1 MQAGTQAFDADAGI
15 TYDVGRQYRHPT
27 TRTYLAD
34 VRERTRMADLFAKCA
49 TLEKPR
55 QAEAMGCYPFFIP
68 LESEA
73 GPEVIIQGRK
83 MVMLGSNNYLG
94 LTQDPRV
101 KEAAR
106 DAITRYGS
114 GCTGSR
120 LMNGTLDLHRTLEA
134 RLASF
139 VRKDDS
145 LVFTTGFQTNLGAI
159 SALVGRHDTIVLDRS
174 VHASIIDGCRLSMGE
189 TLRFKHNDMAD
200 LERVLQGIDP
210 KRGILIIVD
219 GVYSM
224 EGDVANVP
232 ELVRLKKKYG
242 ARLMIDEA
250 HSVGVFGEGGRG
262 VAEHFGLLDEVD
274 VFTATFSKS
283 FASIGGFVA
292 GNTDVI
298 YYIRHMARALLFSA
312 ALPPASTA
320 AALAA
325 LDIIEQEPE
334 RRTRLWENTRY
345 LQSGL
350 KELRFSI
357 GKSESPVV
365 PLIVGDEM
373 RLAMFWRGLFDG
385 GVFTNAAVSPAVEPD
400 RALIRTS
407 LMATHTP
414 SQLDFALD
422 VMGSTGRKQG
432 IL

>member
-1 MQAGTQAFDADAGI
+1 MDWRSRS
-15 TYDVGRQYRHPT
+15 GRR
-27 TRTYLAD
+27 RF
-34 VRERTRMADLFAKCA
+34 MADLFAKCA
-49 TLEKPR
+49 TLTKPR
-55 QAEAMGCYPFFIP
+55 EVEAMGCYPFFIP

-73 GPEVIIQGRK
+73 GPEVTIQGRRF
-83 MVMLGSNNYLG
+83 VMLGSNNYLG

-106 DAITRYGS
+106 LAIDRYGS

-120 LMNGTLDLHRTLEA
+120 LMNGTLDLHRELES
-134 RLASF
+134 RLARF
-139 VRKDDS
+139 VLKDDT

-159 SALVGRHDTIVLDRS
+159 TAIAGRHDTIVLDRS
-174 VHASIIDGCRLSMGE
+174 VHASIIDGCRLSMAE
-189 TLRFKHNDMAD
+189 TIRFKHNDMAD

-242 ARLMIDEA
+242 ARLLIDEA
-250 HSVGVFGEGGRG
+250 HSVGVFGDGGRG
-262 VAEHFGLLDEVD
+262 VAEYFGLLDEVD
-274 VFTATFSKS
+274 LITATFSKS

-292 GNTDVI
+292 GSKDVI

-312 ALPPASTA
+312 SLPPASAA

-325 LDIIEQEPE
+325 LDIIENEQE
-334 RRTRLWENTRY
+334 RRERLWENTRF
-345 LQSGL
+345 LQRGL
-350 KELRFSI
+350 KELRFST
-357 GKSESPVV
+357 GNSESPII

-373 RLAMFWRGLFDG
+373 RLAWFWKGLFDG

-407 LMATHTP
+407 LMATHTVD
-414 SQLDFALD
+414 QLTYALE
-422 VMGSTGRKQG
+422 VMEATGKRQG
-432 IL
+432 LL

>member
-1 MQAGTQAFDADAGI
+1 
-15 TYDVGRQYRHPT
+15 
-27 TRTYLAD
+27 
-34 VRERTRMADLFAKCA
+34 
-49 TLEKPR
+49 
-55 QAEAMGCYPFFIP
+55 
-68 LESEA
+68 
-73 GPEVIIQGRK
+73 
-83 MVMLGSNNYLG
+83 
-94 LTQDPRV
+94 
-101 KEAAR
+101 
-106 DAITRYGS
+106 
-114 GCTGSR
+114 
-120 LMNGTLDLHRTLEA
+120 DLHRELEA
-134 RLASF
+134 RLAQF
-139 VRKDDS
+139 VGKQDS

-174 VHASIIDGCRLSMGE
+174 VHASIIDGCRLSLGE

-200 LERVLQGIDP
+200 LERVLEGIDP

-224 EGDVANVP
+224 EGDIANVP
-232 ELVRLKKKYG
+232 ELVRLKKKFG
-242 ARLMIDEA
+242 VRLMIDEA

-292 GNTDVI
+292 ADADVV

-325 LDIIEQEPE
+325 LNIIEQEPE
-334 RRTRLWENTRY
+334 RRARLWENTRF
-345 LQSGL
+345 LQNGL
-350 KELRFSI
+350 NELKFVT
-357 GKSESPVV
+357 GKSESPVI

-373 RLAMFWRGLFDG
+373 RLATFWRGLFDG

-414 SQLDFALD
+414 VHLTRALE
-422 VMGSTGRKQG
+422 VMEATGKRQG
-432 IL
+432 LL

>member
-1 MQAGTQAFDADAGI
+1 MELIGI
-15 TYDVGRQYRHPT
+15 ICPG
-27 TRTYLAD
+27 
-34 VRERTRMADLFAKCA
+34 ERINLMADLFAKCA
-49 TLEKPR
+49 TLVKPR
-55 QAEAMGCYPFFIP
+55 QAEEMGCYPFFIP

-73 GPEVIIQGRK
+73 GPEVVIQGRRL
-83 MVMLGSNNYLG
+83 VMLGSNNYLG

-101 KEAAR
+101 KEAAQR
-106 DAITRYGS
+106 AISRYGS

-120 LMNGTLDLHRTLEA
+120 LMNGTLDLHRELEA
-134 RLASF
+134 RLARF
-139 VRKDDS
+139 VNKDDT
-145 LVFTTGFQTNLGAI
+145 LVFTTGFQTNLGTI
-159 SALVGRHDTIVLDRS
+159 SALVGRHDTIVIDRN
-174 VHASIIDGCRLSMGE
+174 VHASIIDGCRLSLGE

-224 EGDVANVP
+224 EGDLANVP

-274 VFTATFSKS
+274 VYTATFSKS

-292 GNTDVI
+292 GKAEVI

-312 ALPPASTA
+312 SLPPASTA
-320 AALAA
+320 AALAV

-334 RRTRLWENTRY
+334 RRARLWENTRF
-345 LQSGL
+345 LHDGL
-350 KELRFSI
+350 KQLQFVT
-357 GKSESPVV
+357 GKSESPVI

-373 RLAMFWRGLFDG
+373 KLAAFWRGLFDG

-407 LMATHTP
+407 LMATHSTA
-414 SQLDFALD
+414 QLAYALD
-422 VMGSTGRKQG
+422 VMETTGKRQG
-432 IL
+432 LL

>member
-1 MQAGTQAFDADAGI
+1 
-15 TYDVGRQYRHPT
+15 
-27 TRTYLAD
+27 
-34 VRERTRMADLFAKCA
+34 MADLFAKCA
-49 TLEKPR
+49 LLEKPR

-106 DAITRYGS
+106 QAITKYGS

-120 LMNGTLDLHRTLEA
+120 LMNGTLDLHRQLEA
-134 RLASF
+134 RLARF
-139 VRKDDS
+139 ARKEDA
-145 LVFTTGFQTNLGAI
+145 LVFTTGFQTNLGTI

-174 VHASIIDGCRLSMGE
+174 VHASIIDGCRLTYGE
-189 TLRFKHNDMAD
+189 TLRFKHNDMED
-200 LERVLQGIDP
+200 LERVLQSIDP

-224 EGDVANVP
+224 EGDVANIP

-242 ARLMIDEA
+242 ARLMVDEA

-262 VAEHFGLLDEVD
+262 VAEHFGLLDEID
-274 VFTATFSKS
+274 VYTATFSKS

-292 GNTDVI
+292 GSSEVI
-298 YYIRHMARALLFSA
+298 YFIRHMARALLFSA
-312 ALPPASTA
+312 ALPPASAA

-325 LDIIEQEPE
+325 LDIIETEPE
-334 RRTRLWENTRY
+334 LRARLWENTRF
-345 LQSGL
+345 LLNGVRSL
-350 KELRFSI
+350 NFST
-357 GKSESPVV
+357 GQCESPVV

-373 RLAMFWRGLFDG
+373 RLATFWRGLFDG
-385 GVFTNAAVSPAVEPD
+385 GIFTNAAVSPAVEPD

-407 LMATHTP
+407 LMATHT
-414 SQLDFALD
+414 LEHLTRALE
-422 VMGSTGRKQG
+422 VMEATGKRLG

>member
-1 MQAGTQAFDADAGI
+1 
-15 TYDVGRQYRHPT
+15 
-27 TRTYLAD
+27 
-34 VRERTRMADLFAKCA
+34 MADLFAKCA
-49 TLEKPR
+49 LLTKPR
-55 QAEAMGCYPFFIP
+55 QAEAMGCYPFFVP

-73 GPEVIIQGRK
+73 GPEVVIQGRTL
-83 MVMLGSNNYLG
+83 VMLGSNNYLG

-101 KEAAR
+101 KEAAKK
-106 DAITRYGS
+106 AIERYGS

-120 LMNGTLDLHRTLEA
+120 LMNGTLDLHRELEA
-134 RLASF
+134 RLARF
-139 VRKDDS
+139 VNKQDA

-159 SALVGRHDTIVLDRS
+159 SALVGRHDTVVLDRS
-174 VHASIIDGCRLSMGE
+174 VHASIVDGCRLTYGE
-189 TLRFKHNDMAD
+189 VLRFKHNDMDD
-200 LERVLQGIDP
+200 LERVLQTIDP

-250 HSVGVFGEGGRG
+250 HSVGVFGDGGRG
-262 VAEHFGLLDEVD
+262 VAEQFGLLDEVD
-274 VFTATFSKS
+274 IITATFSKS

-292 GNTDVI
+292 GDADII

-320 AALAA
+320 AAKAA
-325 LDIIEQEPE
+325 LDIIEREPE
-334 RRTRLWENTRY
+334 RRAKLWENTRF

-350 KELRFSI
+350 KELNFVT
-357 GKSESPVV
+357 GNSESPII

-373 RLAMFWRGLFDG
+373 RLATFWRGLFDG

-400 RALIRTS
+400 KALIRTS
-407 LMATHTP
+407 LMATHT
-414 SQLDFALD
+414 SAQLSRALE
-422 VMGSTGRKQG
+422 VMGETGRRQG
-432 IL
+432 LL

>member
-1 MQAGTQAFDADAGI
+1 
-15 TYDVGRQYRHPT
+15 
-27 TRTYLAD
+27 
-34 VRERTRMADLFAKCA
+34 MADLFAKCA
-49 TLEKPR
+49 TLDKPR

-73 GPEVIIQGRK
+73 GPEVTIQGRK

-134 RLASF
+134 RLANY
-139 VRKDDS
+139 VRKEDS

-159 SALVGRHDTIVLDRS
+159 SALVGRHDTIVIDRS

-200 LERVLQGIDP
+200 LERVLQGVDS

-232 ELVRLKKKYG
+232 ELVRLKTKYG

-262 VAEHFGLLDEVD
+262 VAEHFGLLDQVD

-292 GNTDVI
+292 ATTEVI

-312 ALPPASTA
+312 ALPPASAA

-334 RRTRLWENTRY
+334 RRERLWENTRY
-345 LQSGL
+345 LQNGL
-350 KELRFSI
+350 KQLQFSI

-407 LMATHTP
+407 LMATHT
-414 SQLDFALD
+414 SRQLDFALD
-422 VMGSTGRKQG
+422 VMGATGKRQG

>member
-1 MQAGTQAFDADAGI
+1 
-15 TYDVGRQYRHPT
+15 
-27 TRTYLAD
+27 
-34 VRERTRMADLFAKCA
+34 MADLFAKCA
-49 TLEKPR
+49 TLTKPR
-55 QAEAMGCYPFFIP
+55 EVEAIGCYPFFIP

-73 GPEVIIQGRK
+73 GPEVTIQGRRF
-83 MVMLGSNNYLG
+83 VMLGSNNYLG

-106 DAITRYGS
+106 RAIDRYGS

-120 LMNGTLDLHRTLEA
+120 LMNGTLDLHRELES
-134 RLASF
+134 RLARF
-139 VRKDDS
+139 AQKDDS
-145 LVFTTGFQTNLGAI
+145 LVFTTGFQTNLGVI
-159 SALVGRHDTIVLDRS
+159 SAIAGRHDTIVLDRS
-174 VHASIIDGCRLSMGE
+174 VHASIIDGCRLSLAE
-189 TLRFKHNDMAD
+189 TTRFKHNDMAD

-232 ELVRLKKKYG
+232 ELVRLKKQYG
-242 ARLMIDEA
+242 ARLLIDEA
-250 HSVGVFGEGGRG
+250 HSVGVFGDGGRG

-274 VFTATFSKS
+274 LVTATFSKS

-292 GNTDVI
+292 GETDII

-325 LDIIEQEPE
+325 LDIIEGEPE
-334 RRTRLWENTRY
+334 LRASLWENTRY
-345 LQSGL
+345 LQRGL
-350 KELRFSI
+350 NDLHFQTGHSN
-357 GKSESPVV
+357 SPVI

-373 RLAMFWRGLFDG
+373 RLALFWRGLFDG

-407 LMATHTP
+407 LMATHTKAH
-414 SQLDFALD
+414 LDYALD
-422 VMGSTGRKQG
+422 VMGATGKSQG

>member
-1 MQAGTQAFDADAGI
+1 M
-15 TYDVGRQYRHPT
+15 P
-27 TRTYLAD
+27 
-34 VRERTRMADLFAKCA
+34 DLFAKCG
-49 TLEKPR
+49 TLIKPR
-55 QAEAMGCYPFFIP
+55 QAEAMGVYPFFVP
-68 LESEA
+68 LESET
-73 GPEVIIQGRK
+73 GPEVTIQGRTL
-83 MVMLGSNNYLG
+83 VMLGSNNYLG

-101 KEAAR
+101 KEAAQK
-106 DAITRYGS
+106 AIERYGS

-120 LMNGTLDLHRTLEA
+120 LMNGTLDLHRELEA
-134 RLASF
+134 RLAQF
-139 VRKDDS
+139 VGKQDS

-174 VHASIIDGCRLSMGE
+174 VHASIIDGCRLSLGE

-200 LERVLQGIDP
+200 LERVLEGIDP

-224 EGDVANVP
+224 EGDIANVP
-232 ELVRLKKKYG
+232 ELVRLKKKFG
-242 ARLMIDEA
+242 VRLMIDEA

-292 GNTDVI
+292 ADADVV

-325 LDIIEQEPE
+325 LNIIEQEPE
-334 RRTRLWENTRY
+334 RRARLWENTRF
-345 LQSGL
+345 LQNGL
-350 KELRFSI
+350 NELKFVT
-357 GKSESPVV
+357 GKSESPVI

-373 RLAMFWRGLFDG
+373 RLATFWRGLFDG

-414 SQLDFALD
+414 VHLTRALE
-422 VMGSTGRKQG
+422 VMEATGKRQG
-432 IL
+432 LL

>member
-1 MQAGTQAFDADAGI
+1 MVF
-15 TYDVGRQYRHPT
+15 VGLTPT
-27 TRTYLAD
+27 KRNY
-34 VRERTRMADLFAKCA
+34 MADLFAKCA
-49 TLEKPR
+49 LLTKPR
-55 QAEAMGCYPFFIP
+55 QAEAMGCYPFFVP

-101 KEAAR
+101 KEAAKK
-106 DAITRYGS
+106 AIERYGS

-120 LMNGTLDLHRTLEA
+120 LMNGTLDLHRELEA
-134 RLASF
+134 RLARF
-139 VRKDDS
+139 VRKQDA
-145 LVFTTGFQTNLGAI
+145 LVFTTGFQTNLGVI

-174 VHASIIDGCRLSMGE
+174 VHASIVDGCRLSYGE
-189 TLRFKHNDMAD
+189 VLKFKHNDMED
-200 LERVLQGIDP
+200 LERVLQTIDP

-262 VAEHFGLLDEVD
+262 VAEQFGLLDDVD
-274 VFTATFSKS
+274 IYTATFSKS

-292 GNTDVI
+292 GDADII
-298 YYIRHMARALLFSA
+298 YFIRHMARALLFSA

-320 AALAA
+320 AARAA

-334 RRTRLWENTRY
+334 RRARLWENTRF
-345 LQSGL
+345 LQNGL
-350 KELRFSI
+350 KELHFVT
-357 GKSESPVV
+357 GKSESPII

-373 RLAMFWRGLFDG
+373 RLAAFWRGLFDG
-385 GVFTNAAVSPAVEPD
+385 GVFTNAAVSPAVDPD

-407 LMATHTP
+407 LMATHT
-414 SQLDFALD
+414 SAQLTRALE
-422 VMGSTGRKQG
+422 VMGETGRRQG
-432 IL
+432 LLGA

>member
-1 MQAGTQAFDADAGI
+1 
-15 TYDVGRQYRHPT
+15 
-27 TRTYLAD
+27 
-34 VRERTRMADLFAKCA
+34 MADLFAKCGM
-49 TLEKPR
+49 LIKPR

-68 LESEA
+68 IGSEA
-73 GPEVIIQGRK
+73 GPEVIIQGRR

-101 KEAAR
+101 KEAAQR
-106 DAITRYGS
+106 AIAKYGS

-120 LMNGTLDLHRTLEA
+120 LMNGTLDLHRELEQ
-134 RLASF
+134 RLAHF
-139 VRKDDS
+139 MRKEDA
-145 LVFTTGFQTNLGAI
+145 LVFTTGFQTNLGTI

-174 VHASIIDGCRLSMGE
+174 VHASIIDGCRLSLGE
-189 TLRFKHNDMAD
+189 TVRFKHNDMAD

-224 EGDVANVP
+224 EGDIANVP

-250 HSVGVFGEGGRG
+250 HAVGVFGEGGRG
-262 VAEHFGLLDEVD
+262 VAEYFGLLDEVD
-274 VFTATFSKS
+274 LITATFSKS

-292 GNTDVI
+292 GSKDVI

-312 ALPPASTA
+312 SLPPASAA

-325 LDIIEQEPE
+325 LDIIENEPE
-334 RRTRLWENTRY
+334 RRERLWENTRF
-345 LQSGL
+345 LQRGL
-350 KELRFSI
+350 KELRFST
-357 GKSESPVV
+357 GNSESPII

-373 RLAMFWRGLFDG
+373 RLAWFWKGLFDG

-407 LMATHTP
+407 LMATHTVD
-414 SQLDFALD
+414 QLTYALE
-422 VMGSTGRKQG
+422 VMEATGKRQG
-432 IL
+432 LL

>member
-1 MQAGTQAFDADAGI
+1 MLI
-15 TYDVGRQYRHPT
+15 
-27 TRTYLAD
+27 
-34 VRERTRMADLFAKCA
+34 
-49 TLEKPR
+49 KPR

-68 LESEA
+68 IGSEA
-73 GPEVIIQGRK
+73 GPEVIIQGRR

-101 KEAAR
+101 KEAAQR
-106 DAITRYGS
+106 AIAKYGS

-120 LMNGTLDLHRTLEA
+120 LMNGTLDLHRELEQ
-134 RLASF
+134 RLAHF
-139 VRKDDS
+139 MRKEDA
-145 LVFTTGFQTNLGAI
+145 LVFTTGFQTNLGTI

-174 VHASIIDGCRLSMGE
+174 VHASIIDGCRLSLGE
-189 TLRFKHNDMAD
+189 TVRFKHNDMAD

-224 EGDVANVP
+224 EGDIANVP

-250 HSVGVFGEGGRG
+250 HAVGVFGEGGRG
-262 VAEHFGLLDEVD
+262 VAEYFGLLDEVD
-274 VFTATFSKS
+274 LITATFSKS

-292 GNTDVI
+292 GSKDVI

-312 ALPPASTA
+312 SLPPASAA

-325 LDIIEQEPE
+325 LDIIENEPE
-334 RRTRLWENTRY
+334 RRERLWENTRF
-345 LQSGL
+345 LQRGL
-350 KELRFSI
+350 KELRFST
-357 GKSESPVV
+357 GNSESPII

-373 RLAMFWRGLFDG
+373 RLAWFWKGLFDG

-407 LMATHTP
+407 LMATHTVD
-414 SQLDFALD
+414 QLTYALE
-422 VMGSTGRKQG
+422 VMEATGKRQG
-432 IL
+432 LL